1 MREGTYRLTCGALL
15 RCRIDHAGATRL
27 EVELLDGQR
36 REIAAPTPSQARLLS
51 DDPTW
56 LSEETP
62 VALGADA

>member
-1 MREGTYRLTCGALL
+1 VREGTYRLTSGALL
-15 RCRIDHAGATRL
+15 RCRIDRAGATRF

-36 REIAAPTPSQARLLS
+36 REVTAPAPNYARLLS

-56 LSEETP
+56 LSEETQ